1 MTVKLRIQVR
11 PDRSVQNVSIID
23 QGRLNDDPTY
33 RTVAESARRAVDRCG
48 KLNLPNDK
56 YSLWRD
62 INMTFRPEDAV
73 SG

>member
-1 MTVKLRIQVR
+1 
-11 PDRSVQNVSIID
+11 VSIID